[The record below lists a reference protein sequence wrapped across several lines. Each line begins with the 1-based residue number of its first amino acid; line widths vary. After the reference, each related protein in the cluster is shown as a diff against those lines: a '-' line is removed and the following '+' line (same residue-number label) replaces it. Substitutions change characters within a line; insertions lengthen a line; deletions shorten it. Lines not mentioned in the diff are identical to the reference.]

1 MQHDIQVLDRVKS
14 AYATLRPSEQRV
26 ADQVLADP
34 EKCTR
39 CTIAELADQ
48 VQVSQPTVV
57 RFVQALGF
65 DGYRSFKYCLLRDR
79 SGKSPK
85 SPYFDHLGDFDL
97 KPWDRLEDLPL
108 KETRIA
114 GRLLEDALKFLSAD
128 ALSRAVRMLANS
140 VTPASDLLTKLTYL
154 GLNCRMHTDTYL
166 QQISAAHL
174 GVADV
179 AVAVSHSG
187 CSIDTVK
194 ALKQARK
201 AGAGTIAITSHKE
214 PLLGKYADVCLSTGG
229 RALSI
234 YGSAIFSRIPDL
246 AVVDL
251 LYMGIIQSDYER
263 FSRSLDKS
271 GAVIAD
277 RGYGDE

>member
-1 MQHDIQVLDRVKS
+1 M
-14 AYATLRPSEQRV
+14 

-97 KPWDRLEDLPL
+97 KPWDRLEGLPL

-114 GRLLEDALKFLSAD
+114 GDCWRT
-128 ALSRAVRMLANS
+128 R
-140 VTPASDLLTKLTYL
+140 
-154 GLNCRMHTDTYL
+154 
-166 QQISAAHL
+166 
-174 GVADV
+174 
-179 AVAVSHSG
+179 
-187 CSIDTVK
+187 
-194 ALKQARK
+194 
-201 AGAGTIAITSHKE
+201 
-214 PLLGKYADVCLSTGG
+214 
-229 RALSI
+229 
-234 YGSAIFSRIPDL
+234 
-246 AVVDL
+246 
-251 LYMGIIQSDYER
+251 
-263 FSRSLDKS
+263 
-271 GAVIAD
+271 
-277 RGYGDE
+277 